1 MKVSYIEM
9 NKVGENAAEY
19 PSTQYARRP
28 AHNPSLPSVSRSRA
42 ALSLLARL
50 TTITVKTDIHKQVS

>member
-1 MKVSYIEM
+1 M